1 MPMVASDICNNVIYT
16 SMSHTSDYFGPLS
29 YFIFLKVSHLY
40 VFLKNLRD
48 HLSYK
53 NILNYLDA

>member
-1 MPMVASDICNNVIYT
+1 MPMVASDIYYNVVCT
-16 SMSHTSDYFGPLS
+16 SMSYTSDYFSPLS
-29 YFIFLKVSHLY
+29 HFIFLKAFHLY

-48 HLSYK
+48 YLSYK